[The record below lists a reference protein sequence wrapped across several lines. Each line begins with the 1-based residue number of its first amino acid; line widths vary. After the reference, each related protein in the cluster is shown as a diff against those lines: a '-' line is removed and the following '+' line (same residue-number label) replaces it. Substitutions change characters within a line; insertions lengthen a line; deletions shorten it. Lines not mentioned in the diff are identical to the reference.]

1 MNRETAIRVTDL
13 TKMYKL
19 YKKPSDRL
27 KEAISLFSNKEL
39 HEEKFALKNFSME
52 LKRGET
58 VAIIGKNGSGKST
71 LLKMIAGVL
80 TPTLGEVEIKGRITS
95 LIELGAGFNPEY
107 TGIENIYFNGSLFGF
122 EDKAITSKIQS
133 ILDFADIGEYIH
145 QPVKTYSSGMFARLA
160 FALMINLEPDILIV
174 DEALSV
180 GDIFFQQKCN
190 SYMKNE
196 MRNVTKIVVT
206 HDMTSVANLADRCI
220 VISEGKKVFDGS
232 TLEGIEFYVKRI
244 HSESFSVK
252 SKESSLQRSDEPS
265 KRTDSDIEDN
275 DSYIQIDQAS
285 LGGALEAYIK
295 SYKVEVN
302 GSPYRG
308 FVLAGD
314 NIEISYQV
322 CAQRDMGETIFGY
335 IISDKFGNQIF
346 GENTVTS
353 LKQVFLFEEGNS
365 LVSLSFQWPEVKEGY
380 YFLTLGIGEGN
391 HELQHT
397 IQCWAHNIFEFS
409 CVSPHKTIHCL
420 FNNNIEQVE
429 ITNLRR

>member
-1 MNRETAIRVTDL
+1 MNTETAIRVTDL

-27 KEAISLFSNKEL
+27 KEALNLFSNKEL
-39 HEEKFALKNFSME
+39 HEEKYALKNFSME

-122 EDKAITSKIQS
+122 EDKVIEKKLQT
-133 ILDFADIGEYIH
+133 ILEFADIGEYIY

-190 SYMKNE
+190 TFMKNE
-196 MRNVTKIVVT
+196 MKDVTKIVVT

-220 VISEGKKVFDGS
+220 VISEGEKVFDGS
-232 TLEGIEFYVKRI
+232 TLEGIEYYVKRM

-252 SKESSLQRSDEPS
+252 AKESNLISNEVSNLYDNI
-265 KRTDSDIEDN
+265 IEDN
-275 DSYIQIDQAS
+275 ESFVDIDQAA
-285 LGGALEAYIK
+285 LGGALEASIK
-295 SYKVEVN
+295 SFKVEVN
-302 GSPYRG
+302 NLPYRG

-314 NIEISYQV
+314 NVEISYQV
-322 CAQRDMGETIFGY
+322 TSQKKMSETIFGY

-346 GENTVTS
+346 GENTITS
-353 LKQVFLFEEGNS
+353 LKRNFSFEEGDN
-365 LVSLSFQWPEVKEGY
+365 LVKLSFQWPEIKEGY

-397 IQCWAHNIFEFS
+397 IQCWAHNIFELS

-420 FNNNIEQVE
+420 FNNNIDQLN

>member
-1 MNRETAIRVTDL
+1 MKEDIAIKVNQL

-27 KEAISLFSNKEL
+27 KEAINLFSSKEL

-80 TPTLGEVEIKGRITS
+80 TPTIGEVEIKGRITS
-95 LIELGAGFNPEY
+95 LIELGAGFNPEF
-107 TGIENIYFNGSLFGF
+107 TGVENIYFNGSIFGF
-122 EDKAITSKIQS
+122 EDEAIQNKMQT
-133 ILDFADIGEYIH
+133 ILDFADIGDYIY

-190 SYMKNE
+190 TYMKNE
-196 MRNVTKIVVT
+196 MKNVTKIVVT

-220 VISEGKKVFDGS
+220 VISEGKKVFDGT
-232 TLEGIEFYVKRI
+232 TLDGIEFYVKTM
-244 HSESFSVK
+244 HSENFSVK
-252 SKESSLQRSDEPS
+252 SKEINRNSGEESNIGLIIENDE
-265 KRTDSDIEDN
+265 
-275 DSYIQIDQAS
+275 SYADIDQTD
-285 LGGALEAYIK
+285 LGGALEVVLK
-295 SYKVEVN
+295 SYKVMVN
-302 GSPYRG
+302 NSPYRG

-314 NIEISYQV
+314 RVEISYQITSRKKINE
-322 CAQRDMGETIFGY
+322 AIFGY
-335 IISDKFGNQIF
+335 IISDKYGNQIF
-346 GENTVTS
+346 GENSITS
-353 LKQVFLFEEGNS
+353 LKQLYSFEEGSS
-365 LVSLSFQWPEVKEGY
+365 LVSFSFHWPEIKEGY
-380 YFLTLGIGEGN
+380 YYLTLGIGEGS
-391 HELQHT
+391 HELQHV

-429 ITNLRR
+429 ITSMRR